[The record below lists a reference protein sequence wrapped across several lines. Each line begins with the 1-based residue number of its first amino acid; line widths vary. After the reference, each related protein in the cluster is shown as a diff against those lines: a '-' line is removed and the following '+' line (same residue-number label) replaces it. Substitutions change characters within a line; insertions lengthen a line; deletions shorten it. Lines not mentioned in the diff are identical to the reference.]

1 MTMTLPATTPL
12 GFKPGACPLVAA
24 AFQHN
29 CWEGAWIWVANGQR
43 LRTTQFWRPGAPDNA
58 NDGEHCAQ
66 LSNEIDFGWDDVA
79 CSTEAHYFC
88 QLPHPN

>member
-1 MTMTLPATTPL
+1 MEFVASSAQRVASVLSTL
-12 GFKPGACPLVAA
+12 
-24 AFQHN
+24 Q
-29 CWEGAWIWVANGQR
+29 EGVWLWVANGQK

-66 LSNEIDFGWDDVA
+66 MSNEIDFGWDDVP
-79 CSTEAHYFC
+79 CSTEGRYFC